1 MQGLPELIRPML
13 AVPGPLPYAR
23 RDHEYGYELKWDG
36 VRTVGYFG
44 GGRPRLM
51 SRNDRDV
58 LVSYP
63 ELVELESAVG
73 DQRMVLD
80 GEIVALDAAGRPSF
94 GQLQQRMHV
103 ADPKQAARLAAT
115 KPVNYLFF
123 DLLFMDGR
131 DLTELPYTARRELL
145 EALELRAPRWDA
157 PPYFE
162 GGGRDALEVSRRQG
176 LEGIVAKRLD
186 SVYQPGRRS
195 PDWIKV
201 KIFRTQEVVV
211 GGWKP
216 GQGGRSRTFGSLLI
230 GIPDQKGGLD
240 YVGHVGTGFT
250 ERVLAALWAR
260 LRALEQ
266 AGSPFTSEVPAK
278 DAKDAHWVRPELVGE
293 VAFGEWTP
301 DGRLRHPSW
310 RGLRPDKDPGAVV
323 RE

>member
-1 MQGLPELIRPML
+1 ML

-44 GGRPRLM
+44 AGRPRLM

-63 ELVELESAVG
+63 ELVEVESAVG
-73 DQRMVLD
+73 DQRLVLD
-80 GEIVALDAAGRPSF
+80 GEIVALDPSGRPSF

-103 ADPKQAARLAAT
+103 ADPKQAARLAT
-115 KPVNYLFF
+115 TRPVNYLFF

-145 EALELRAPRWDA
+145 EALELRGPR
-157 PPYFE
+157 
-162 GGGRDALEVSRRQG
+162 GGPDALEVSRRQG

-211 GGWKP
+211 GGWRP
-216 GQGGRSRTFGSLLI
+216 GQGSRSRTFGSLLM
-230 GIPDQKGGLD
+230 GIPDQKGGLE
-240 YVGHVGTGFT
+240 YVGHVGTGFN
-250 ERVLAALWAR
+250 ERVLADLWAR
-260 LRALEQ
+260 LQSLQQ
-266 AGSPFTSEVPAK
+266 AGSPFTSDVPAK

-301 DGRLRHPSW
+301 DGRLRHPAW